1 MASKKKL
8 VKNALKNPES
18 HYPAELQFF
27 RLWLDA
33 KKDKKQLKK
42 ATALQ

>member
-8 VKNALKNPES
+8 VKNALKNPEYHS
-18 HYPAELQFF
+18 PAELQFF
-27 RLWLDA
+27 KLWLDA